1 MPKVRSRSARI
12 AGLLLGTTLVT
23 ASILAGGPATAVVT
37 VGHNAAGHIPR
48 AGILA
53 LMRHGGPGGSPVPVP
68 GHAWTRPL
76 PAWPSSGRSG
86 HALAPPA
93 GVPSP
98 GTDSGLIGIF
108 CPSATNCWAVGTYF
122 NGTASLDEV
131 LHWNGS
137 NWAQVAA
144 PSPGGTGNGAFSELS
159 GGRCTAPNNCW
170 AVGDYDAA
178 GGARLDL
185 VLHWNGTKWSKVAA
199 PSPGGT
205 GTASVSTLAD
215 VACRS
220 SSSCWTAGQ
229 YGIVGGGIQAIRN
242 NVLHW
247 NGTKWVQVNVPNPAG
262 TGNGDIN
269 ELASIRCP
277 ANNDCWAVGTAGLDT
292 STYLMLNQALHWDGT
307 TWIQATLP
315 SPGGTANG
323 DFSSAKAMACTSY
336 ANCWVG
342 GYYRNVLGGGAVL
355 NQLLHWDGTA
365 WTQATVP
372 QPGGTSGIDGDLNET
387 DAVDCASASDCWAV
401 GAYSVSSGGYDLNQ
415 ALHWDGTTWSQAVT
429 PSPGGIAPDAYSAL
443 IAVHCAGTTNC
454 WAVGSSEMGA
464 SGPYLNQ
471 ALRWNGSTWSI
482 G

>member
-1 MPKVRSRSARI
+1 MPKVESRSARI

-23 ASILAGGPATAVVT
+23 ASILAGGPAAAAPD
-37 VGHNAAGHIPR
+37 GHGSAGHKPTSV
-48 AGILA
+48 AQA
-53 LMRHGGPGGSPVPVP
+53 LLRQDGPGGSPVPVP
-68 GHAWTRPL
+68 GHVWPGPG
-76 PAWPSSGRSG
+76 PAWPAARSG
-86 HALAPPA
+86 HALALPA

-98 GTDSGLIGIF
+98 GTDSALIGIF

-137 NWAQVAA
+137 NWAQAAA
-144 PSPGGTGNGAFSELS
+144 PSPGGTGNGDFSELR

-205 GTASVSTLAD
+205 GTAAVSTLVD

-220 SSSCWTAGQ
+220 SSSCWTAGE
-229 YGIVGGGIQAIRN
+229 YGVVGGGIQAIRN

-247 NGTKWVQVNVPNPAG
+247 NGTKWVQVTVPNPAG

-269 ELASIRCP
+269 SLASIRCP
-277 ANNDCWAVGTAGLDT
+277 AKNDCWAVGTAGLDS
-292 STYLMLNQALHWDGT
+292 STYTTLNQALHWDGT

-323 DFSSAKAMACTSY
+323 DFSFAKTMACTSY

-342 GYYRNVLGGGAVL
+342 GYYGSFLGGVPVL

-365 WTQATVP
+365 WTQVTVP

-387 DAVDCASASDCWAV
+387 DGVDCASASDCWAV
-401 GAYSVSSGGYDLNQ
+401 GAYSVYSGGYDLNQ

-429 PSPGGIAPDAYSAL
+429 PSPGGTAPDAYSAL
-443 IAVHCAGTTNC
+443 TAVHCAGATNC
-454 WAVGSSEMGA
+454 WAVGSSEVGA